1 MSPEYALDGYFS
13 EKSDVFSFGV
23 MVLEIISGKRNTGF
37 YQSDRTLSLLGHVR
51 ALDLSFLVILCPSD
65 LQLFE
70 LSQAWKLWK
79 EDKVLELMDQT
90 LSETCNTN
98 EFSRCVNVG
107 LLCVQEDPSDRP
119 TMAIAVLL
127 LNSDAATMPVP
138 KEPAFVVKRD
148 LSRTTSSSKA
158 EASWKNEL
166 LATIREGR

>member
-1 MSPEYALDGYFS
+1 M
-13 EKSDVFSFGV
+13 
-23 MVLEIISGKRNTGF
+23 
-37 YQSDRTLSLLGHVR
+37 
-51 ALDLSFLVILCPSD
+51 
-65 LQLFE
+65 
-70 LSQAWKLWK
+70 
-79 EDKVLELMDQT
+79 LMDQT
-90 LSETCNTN
+90 LSEKCNKN

-127 LNSDAATMPVP
+127 LSSDSATMPVP

-166 LATIREGR
+166 LATIGEGR